1 MGAIKMGEIKIGAV
15 AWGLPGGG
23 AYAAR
28 TAKEAGLDGIQLEL
42 GSYEEGYPLSQ
53 QAVMEGYMEDRERYA
68 IQYPAMVLND
78 VMVHEFINGKETE
91 HGRIAYDQMELA
103 VRVAEKMGIDR
114 IMIPNFLENLIV
126 SQSHFEHTR
135 EALQYVCRLA
145 RPAGILI
152 LTENALDWS
161 RQQELLEAVGEPNLL
176 VHFDTQNFKFN
187 FDMDQC
193 RQLEQLY
200 PMMDNVM
207 HVKDGDDKP
216 GNRLLG
222 KGNTD
227 FFGQMDILR
236 AKGYDG
242 WIITE
247 NYYNL
252 LPLRSEAQEGRQMD
266 LLLKDIET
274 IRKCFL

>member
-1 MGAIKMGEIKIGAV
+1 MGQIKIGAV

-23 AYAAR
+23 AYAAK
-28 TAKEAGLDGIQLEL
+28 TAKKAGLDGIQLEL

-53 QAVMEGYMEDRERYA
+53 LEVMDGYMEDREKYG
-68 IQYPAMVLND
+68 IQYPALVLND
-78 VMVHEFINGKETE
+78 VMVHEFINGRDTE
-91 HGRIAYDQMELA
+91 HGRIAYEQMAVA
-103 VRVAEKMGIDR
+103 VRVAESMGIDR
-114 IMIPNFLENLIV
+114 IMIPNFLENLIT
-126 SQSHFEHTR
+126 SQEHFEHTR
-135 EALQYVCRLA
+135 EALQYACRLA
-145 RPAGILI
+145 GPAGILI

-161 RQQELLEAVGEPNLL
+161 RQEELIREVGEPNLL

-200 PMMDNVM
+200 TMMDKVM
-207 HVKDGDDKP
+207 HVKDGDDRP

-227 FFGQMDILR
+227 FFGQMEILR
-236 AKGYDG
+236 EKGYEG
-242 WIITE
+242 WIVTE

-252 LPLRSEAQEGRQMD
+252 LPLRNEAGDGRQMD
-266 LLLKDIET
+266 LLLEDMET
-274 IRKCFL
+274 IRRCFL